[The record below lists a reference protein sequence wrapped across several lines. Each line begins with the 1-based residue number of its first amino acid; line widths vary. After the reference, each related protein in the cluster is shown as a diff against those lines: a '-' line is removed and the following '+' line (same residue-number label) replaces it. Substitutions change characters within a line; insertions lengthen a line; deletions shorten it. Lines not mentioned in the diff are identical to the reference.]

1 MKLKALVFA
10 AAAAALTTTT
20 AFAATQAFRVNGD
33 LITKT
38 EQEDMIKAATARG
51 QQRTEELENQ
61 VKQLLTQQSVLV
73 QEAKKQRLDRK
84 SDVRRT
90 IERARESILMQALVE
105 DYLKKNPVPES
116 DVRAL
121 FDAEKKRWGDTEV
134 QVRHI
139 LVKDQA
145 TAEKL
150 LKDLKGGADFAKLAK
165 EQSVDTQ
172 ENRNAGG
179 LIPWTSANL
188 FDKDFAAGFAGL
200 KAGELAKAPVKSRLG
215 WHVVK
220 LEGKRAARR
229 FADYNAWAP
238 QFKQLLA
245 QQKVQQYVAGLVKKA
260 KVTPLK

>member
-20 AFAATQAFRVNGD
+20 AFAATQAFRVNGE

-172 ENRNAGG
+172 
-179 LIPWTSANL
+179 
-188 FDKDFAAGFAGL
+188 D
-200 KAGELAKAPVKSRLG
+200 GECQVIF
-215 WHVVK
+215 
-220 LEGKRAARR
+220 RR
-229 FADYNAWAP
+229 FCS
-238 QFKQLLA
+238 
-245 QQKVQQYVAGLVKKA
+245 
-260 KVTPLK
+260 

>member
-1 MKLKALVFA
+1 M
-10 AAAAALTTTT
+10 
-20 AFAATQAFRVNGD
+20 NGE

-73 QEAKKQRLDRK
+73 QEAKKQHLDRK
-84 SDVRRT
+84 SDVRRA

-172 ENRNAGG
+172 ICRRQIVDEHHPADEQQHLIHELSTHIDDHIDKGIPCPHFSYVPSFSSVARCIRCIRVHRDPVRYSLLEYHLIAVLSTIYLYFSLPRPEAPFSAG
-179 LIPWTSANL
+179 
-188 FDKDFAAGFAGL
+188 
-200 KAGELAKAPVKSRLG
+200 
-215 WHVVK
+215 
-220 LEGKRAARR
+220 
-229 FADYNAWAP
+229 
-238 QFKQLLA
+238 Q
-245 QQKVQQYVAGLVKKA
+245 
-260 KVTPLK
+260 